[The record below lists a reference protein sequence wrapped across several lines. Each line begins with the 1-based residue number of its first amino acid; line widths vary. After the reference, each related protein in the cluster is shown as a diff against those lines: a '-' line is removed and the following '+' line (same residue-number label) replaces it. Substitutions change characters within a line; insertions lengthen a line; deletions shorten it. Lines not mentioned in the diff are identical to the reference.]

1 MRGKTLFYCG
11 LAGLVLLAFL
21 SSGCGGERSS
31 KGKIIAT
38 VNGESVYVKDLDRSL
53 ELSAKRDP
61 MFKIT
66 PETLKGQVDMLIDK
80 RLLIQEARGKK
91 LDQTDRFINTIKAF
105 WEQTLIRDLVNFKDK
120 EISNTVS
127 VSEEE
132 IRDYHDNMSH
142 QKTFKVVKSADR
154 DQILKLAR
162 MEPSSIEWQETIGP
176 VNYND
181 ISSPLIMKA
190 FELEEGKTGVIKD
203 RDMYYLFYVT
213 GYKTIS
219 VSPVGKIKAEIE
231 QKISGAKKQESFRN
245 WLRDVKG
252 KANVEINESVLKEVE
267 REHE

>member
-11 LAGLVLLAFL
+11 LAGLILLAFL
-21 SSGCGGERSS
+21 SSGCGGERSP

-38 VNGESVYVKDLDRSL
+38 VNGEPVYVKDLDRSL

-61 MFKIT
+61 MFKVT
-66 PETLKGQVDMLIDK
+66 PETLKGQMDMLIDK

-91 LDQTDRFINTIKAF
+91 LDQTDRFIDTIKAF

-120 EISNTVS
+120 EISSSVS
-127 VSEEE
+127 VSGEEV
-132 IRDYHDNMSH
+132 RDYHDNMSH
-142 QKTFKVVKSADR
+142 QKTFKVVKSADKDR
-154 DQILKLAR
+154 ILKLAR

-176 VNYND
+176 VNYDD

-190 FELEEGKTGVIKD
+190 FELQEGKTGVIKE
-203 RDMYYLFYVT
+203 RDTYYLFYVT
-213 GYKTIS
+213 GHKTIPVAP
-219 VSPVGKIKAEIE
+219 VSEIKAKIE

-252 KANVEINESVLKEVE
+252 KADVEINKDVLEEVE
-267 REHE
+267 RKYE